1 MVSLVLPISFAIAA
15 FLAIRAFAS
24 VRSTK
29 PARAAWQQELMG
41 SRQQQPE
48 PVRRRRRENLRTKS
62 LFERLIQAP
71 PSITR
76 PADRLVQSA
85 GAADQMT
92 GTALIGLSAV
102 VGTLAAL
109 LWMFY
114 ASSEGFTQREIVLTV
129 AAAAI
134 GIAGPW
140 IVLSGRATR
149 RRDAITA
156 ELPDMVDLLTVSIEA
171 GLALEAALSRVSE
184 RGDGPLAQEVR
195 RTLSEIAL
203 GRQRRDALR
212 ALGERTQVPAVATF
226 VNSLIQADQS
236 GMELGPVLRAQSDQ
250 VRQRRRQ
257 RAEESAM
264 KAPIKMLFPLILFI
278 FPSIFIVL
286 LGPAAVSLLGDDSP
300 F

>member
-1 MVSLVLPISFAIAA
+1 MTTLILPLAFAIAA
-15 FLAIRAFAS
+15 FLATRSLTS
-24 VRSTK
+24 VRATK

-41 SRQQQPE
+41 KQQQPE
-48 PVRRRRRENLRTKS
+48 PARRRRRESLRTKS
-62 LFERLIQAP
+62 FFERVVQAP

-76 PADRLVQSA
+76 PAERVVRAA
-85 GAADQMT
+85 GMSDQMT
-92 GTALIGLSAV
+92 GTSLIGLSSVAGALAV
-102 VGTLAAL
+102 IGWL
-109 LWMFY
+109 FY
-114 ASSEGFTQREIVLTV
+114 SSSNGFTPREMVLTV
-129 AAAAI
+129 VSGAFGLAI
-134 GIAGPW
+134 PW
-140 IVLSGRATR
+140 LLLNSRASR
-149 RRDAITA
+149 RRDAVTS

-171 GLALEAALSRVSE
+171 GLALEAALARVSE

-212 ALGERTQVPAVATF
+212 ALGERTQVAAVATF

-257 RAEESAM
+257 RAEEAAM

-286 LGPAAVSLLGDDSP
+286 LGPAAISLMGNDS